1 MKRKNFNFVI
11 GAEFFSH
18 DEVFELPKILFPEL
32 KTEKEKIEALKSTYP
47 AWEKF
52 KDQLTVERYMTVV
65 EEDDLRQEY
74 TNIEEHEKPD
84 AEKRYLDFK
93 AEAERQIKA
102 LKSVVEAYEA
112 QIRDLV
118 TQIRYGM
125 IPVSLNEEK
134 TYLVISNGFRYFYSM
149 VGSELMLVKVQELED
164 TEKNKWYNQDNNY
177 RDAS

>member
-1 MKRKNFNFVI
+1 MKRKYFNFVI
-11 GAEFFSH
+11 DAEFFSH
-18 DEVFELPKILFPEL
+18 EEVFELPKKLFPEL
-32 KTEKEKIEALKSTYP
+32 TTEKEKIEAMKSKFP
-47 AWEKF
+47 AWERIK
-52 KDQLTVERYMTVV
+52 EPMTVDRFITAV

-93 AEAERQIKA
+93 AEADRQIKA

-125 IPVSLNEEK
+125 VPVSLNEDK
-134 TYLVISNGFRYFYSM
+134 TYMVILNGFQYFYSM
-149 VGSELMLVKVQELED
+149 VGSELMLVKVRELEEA
-164 TEKNKWYNQDNNY
+164 EKNKWYNQDANY